1 MRNLLST
8 RVTWRR
14 SAVLLGST
22 ALLAGALTQLPATAS
37 AEPPQP
43 AKQAA
48 KQAAAEAPG
57 DYYKD
62 AEGKT
67 GDELKAALNT
77 IISEGDQLSYD
88 QVWEA
93 LKATDED
100 PDNKSNVLLLYT
112 GRSQSKEDN
121 GGGADQWNREHTW
134 AKSHGD
140 FGTATGPGTD
150 IHHLRPTDVSV
161 NSTRGSKD
169 FDEGGEELEEA
180 PGNFTDGDSFEPRD
194 EVKGD
199 VARMILYMSVRYEG
213 KDDYPDLEANDEV
226 ENGSKPLHGKLSTL
240 KKWNEQ
246 DPPSD
251 FEKNRNEVIFE
262 KFQHNR
268 NPFIDHPEWV
278 KEIWG

>member
-1 MRNLLST
+1 MRNLVST

-37 AEPPQP
+37 AEPPR
-43 AKQAA
+43 ATAV
-48 KQAAAEAPG
+48 EAPD

-67 GDELKAALNT
+67 GDELKSALNT
-77 IISEGDQLSYD
+77 IISKSDQLSYD
-88 QVWEA
+88 EVWEA
-93 LKATDED
+93 LKVTDQD
-100 PDNKSNVLLLYT
+100 PDNTSNVIELYT
-112 GRSQSKEDN
+112 GNSVSKDDN
-121 GGGADQWNREHTW
+121 GGGADQWNREHVW

-140 FGTATGPGTD
+140 FGTKTGPGTD
-150 IHHLRPTDVSV
+150 VHHLRPADVSV
-161 NSTRGSKD
+161 NSTRGNKD
-169 FDEGGEELEEA
+169 FDEGGEEVEEA

-213 KDDYPDLEANDEV
+213 NDSYPDLEANDKV
-226 ENGSKPLHGKLSTL
+226 ENGSEPLHGKLSAL
-240 KKWNEQ
+240 KKWNEE